1 MAKRLEEH
9 LYRSA
14 QTKEEYLDS
23 STLKKRLQLIAHGL
37 ESHRTTSGGSTD
49 EPKASSSPAPLPLQS
64 GQSGTI
70 GASSAGGGTSDAS
83 SKLQLQMQL
92 AQLQQLQQLQQ
103 QQQQKLGGVNK
114 GLMDNLNP
122 MMLKQSGLTQED
134 MFREQAKQLSAQQGS
149 LSGASASGYPSVF
162 GQAGSQMT
170 AAQLQDSILK
180 AQQSQSS
187 AKLPT
192 MSRRASSEAT
202 AGILKNSSKYQD
214 PQKRKVIKQ
223 QQQRLLLLRHASKCK
238 NGPNCKVKFC
248 GQMVQLWKH
257 MKKCRD
263 KNCKTAH
270 CLSSRCVLNHYRI
283 CKSENKTSSCEVC
296 GPVMR
301 QIKQQQNSEKQ
312 DDLEPLPAS
321 KDDLILSD
329 PDLLPGTVVAPDMAR
344 QGSKSAVQI
353 QSADEALAAQ
363 TLNQI
368 DLQAAQLKLQQ
379 QTMLLK
385 QLQQQQAELMEQQ
398 QRLQQ
403 QQQHVLPQ
411 TQQGQQLQQQQA
423 LLQQL
428 QQQFQQQQLL
438 LQQELIRQ
446 SQALQSGQA
455 AAAQLSQLSQG
466 EQMSQVSQLSQ
477 IPAGGLDLGP
487 DGKPKKRA
495 AAAPRRVSKKS
506 LERQLSGLGKQAK
519 QVRGRGSGKGKRFSD
534 LESQICGDDHSSV
547 QSSDFVSSGVKRSAG
562 DLVGSIGMED
572 LIDEPPTKAIKLER
586 VHSGSILDPTIPEN
600 RVLEQGDCDH
610 TTSLVPSMPQEAI
623 EQHLAS
629 LQNGMHMTPRAISS
643 KCLPVIRRMLDDQFG
658 WVFRDPVDP
667 VVLGLPDYFDVVKN
681 PMHLALIE
689 QNVENGVYRD
699 MATFERD
706 TKLVFENAIL
716 YNGEESEVGE
726 MAKTMLTNFA
736 MDFTGVVD
744 GTSSDMINCVLWKC
758 FVSYP

>member
-14 QTKEEYLDS
+14 QTKDEYLDS

-37 ESHRTTSGGSTD
+37 ESHRTTSGGSND
-49 EPKASSSPAPLPLQS
+49 DPKPSSSPAPQPLLS

-70 GASSAGGGTSDAS
+70 GASSVGGGTSDS
-83 SKLQLQMQL
+83 NSKLQLQMQL
-92 AQLQQLQQLQQ
+92 AQLQQLQQMQQ
-103 QQQQKLGGVNK
+103 QRVGGDNS
-114 GLMDNLNP
+114 GLMDNSNP

-134 MFREQAKQLSAQQGS
+134 MFREQAKQLSAQQAINA
-149 LSGASASGYPSVF
+149 GASASAYPSAF
-162 GQAGSQMT
+162 GQAGAQMT
-170 AAQLQDSILK
+170 VAQLQDSILK

-187 AKLPT
+187 AKLPNL
-192 MSRRASSEAT
+192 SRRAPSDPT

-238 NGPNCKVKFC
+238 DGPNCKVKFC

-321 KDDLILSD
+321 KDDLMLSD
-329 PDLLPGTVVAPDMAR
+329 PDLLPGTLAPPDMVM
-344 QGSKSAVQI
+344 QQSESAVQVRG
-353 QSADEALAAQ
+353 ADEASAAQ
-363 TLNQI
+363 KLNQI

-379 QTMLLK
+379 QTILLK
-385 QLQQQQAELMEQQ
+385 QLQQQQVELMEQQ

-455 AAAQLSQLSQG
+455 ATQLSQLSQG
-466 EQMSQVSQLSQ
+466 GQTSQMSQMSQ
-477 IPAGGLDLGP
+477 IQAVGLDLGP
-487 DGKPKKRA
+487 DGKLKKRI
-495 AAAPRRVSKKS
+495 PPRVSKKS
-506 LERQLSGLGKQAK
+506 LERQLSGLEKQGKQ
-519 QVRGRGSGKGKRFSD
+519 VPRRGSGKGKRFRD
-534 LESQICGDDHSSV
+534 LESQIGGDDHSSV
-547 QSSDFVSSGVKRSAG
+547 QSSDFVSSGVKRSTG
-562 DLVGSIGMED
+562 DSEESIRMED
-572 LIDEPPTKAIKLER
+572 GIDEPPTKAIKLER
-586 VHSGSILDPTIPEN
+586 GHSGSTPDPTIPEN

-629 LQNGMHMTPRAISS
+629 LQNGIHMTPRAISS

-689 QNVENGVYRD
+689 QNVEDGVYRD

-716 YNGEESEVGE
+716 YNGEDSEVGE

-736 MDFTGVVD
+736 IDFACVID
-744 GTSSDMINCVLWKC
+744 GTSNDTIKCV
-758 FVSYP
+758 P